1 MPACQSA
8 AGADSGPTAAGGQP
22 QAEGEAQPERAPVTD
37 SDPRR
42 HGGAPL
48 AAPSRARLVPAPGTR
63 ILAKTLKQ
71 HRDEPGPAVPS
82 LAVTAP

>member
-42 HGGAPL
+42 HGGATGSSESGPAGASAGHTHTCQNFK
-48 AAPSRARLVPAPGTR
+48 AAP
-63 ILAKTLKQ
+63 
-71 HRDEPGPAVPS
+71 
-82 LAVTAP
+82 